1 MLLRLSKATS
11 EMSSMVRMGKL
22 EEETVNLPG
31 S

>member
-11 EMSSMVRMGKL
+11 EMSSGVRTGKL
-22 EEETVNLPG
+22 EETVNLPG